1 MYFFSIISL
10 TRYNFRSSKL
20 VCKQDLCLGFTLF
33 PLFIFVFILWLVS
46 KSCADSSS
54 NIHEYQR
61 YQEAEW
67 ESWFGKTVFLF
78 LRFVLRSKFKQSVTN
93 KERSNLINVSKLDN
107 SSHYRTLSFQFFS
120 DVQELNSISTNDI
133 ILRK

>member
-1 MYFFSIISL
+1 M
-10 TRYNFRSSKL
+10 
-20 VCKQDLCLGFTLF
+20 
-33 PLFIFVFILWLVS
+33 
-46 KSCADSSS
+46 
-54 NIHEYQR
+54 
-61 YQEAEW
+61 
-67 ESWFGKTVFLF
+67 FLF